1 MAINLD
7 KFIWHERITVG
18 RKNPQRQKKF
28 LHTCNKC
35 DRERGYFVKTWD
47 ITRSNGLCISC
58 TKLELGPTVNKDLCY
73 LCKEKLAI
81 ANKRCNNCDSKEY
94 RKTHLKKKQ
103 VVKNQTIGHKL
114 KRNLRTRLYGA
125 LKGNYKAGSAV
136 SDLGC
141 TIEELKKHLE
151 YQFKPGMDWNN
162 WSKDGWHIDHVK
174 PLASFDLTDSIQFK
188 EACHYTNLQP
198 LWAFENLRKGDKIG
212 AS

>member
-1 MAINLD
+1 MTINIE
-7 KFIWHERITVG
+7 KFIWVERVVEG
-18 RKNPQRQKKF
+18 RTNPHRQKKF
-28 LHTCNKC
+28 LHACDKC
-35 DRERGYFVKTWD
+35 DHERGYFVKTWD
-47 ITRSNGLCISC
+47 IARSNGLCISC

-73 LCKEKLAI
+73 LCKEKPAVT
-81 ANKRCNNCDSKEY
+81 NKRCNNCDSKEY

-103 VVKNQTIGHKL
+103 VIKNYTIGHKL

-141 TIEELKKHLE
+141 TVEELKKHLE
-151 YQFKPGMDWNN
+151 YQFKPGMDWDNHT
-162 WSKDGWHIDHVK
+162 KDGWHIDHIK

-198 LWAFENLRKGDKIG
+198 LWAFENLRKGDKY
-212 AS
+212 AP